1 MTKKQ
6 LENVEPA
13 YAQHKVNAIDTEL
26 SEIADRKKALDEQRK
41 LYAPHLPKKT
51 ATTED

>member
-1 MTKKQ
+1 MKK

-13 YAQHKVNAIDTEL
+13 YALHKVNEIDARLAALEDEKKTLTE
-26 SEIADRKKALDEQRK
+26 RRK

-51 ATTED
+51 PEK

>member
-1 MTKKQ
+1 MVKK
-6 LENVEPA
+6 LNDVEPA

-26 SEIADRKKALDEQRK
+26 AQIADRKKELDEQRK

-51 ATTED
+51 AN